1 MLALPR
7 KAHSWVRWSTLQP
20 SKLHVSAGISST
32 CRYFSSGS
40 MATESDSIRY
50 AHFSSNSSTF
60 LSMIYMQEWNAFS
73 ANVQVTLYSKVL
85 LVSGGVK
92 GLADLKRLKH
102 WQSLVPWGSTKA
114 NAVFCMRKGAMSN
127 SGTDWKTNY
136 WKASLQKGIWECW
149 LMEGSVW
156 VRSMPWQPSGQNY
169 ILGCIKRS
177 LVSWS

>member
-102 WQSLVPWGSTKA
+102 W
-114 NAVFCMRKGAMSN
+114 AVISAMRINKG
-127 SGTDWKTNY
+127 KCCV
-136 WKASLQKGIWECW
+136 LHE
-149 LMEGSVW
+149 E
-156 VRSMPWQPSGQNY
+156 RSDVKLRYRLEDKLLES
-169 ILGCIKRS
+169 
-177 LVSWS
+177 